1 MEFDKRRPIYEQVM
15 EYFIDAFIRG
25 DYKLG
30 ESLPSRRELAQ
41 TLNVNPNT
49 IQRAFK
55 EMEDQTLIVTEP
67 NVPSRV
73 TTNPRVI
80 ENLKNQ
86 VIHTAVD
93 DFYQKMTSLDLDH
106 DAIIDYINLIAQE
119 RKEPHHD

>member
-25 DYKLG
+25 DYQLG

-41 TLNVNPNT
+41 KLKVNPNT

-55 EMEDQTLIVTEP
+55 EMEDLALIVTQP
-67 NVPSRV
+67 NVPSCV
-73 TTNPRVI
+73 TTDPTVI

-86 VIHTAVD
+86 VIQTAVE

-106 DAIIDYINLIAQE
+106 DSIIRYINLIAQD
-119 RKEPHHD
+119 RKEP